1 MTLRQRLIEL
11 INAIAVTIKSVDT
24 KIGSLPSLPTDDK
37 SSIVNAMIELN
48 GKLEGAQSVFDDAHI
63 SSTKGYSS
71 YKIETLITGI
81 NNSLSGLTLALGQI
95 KASDID
101 NDLNWAPIN
110 DSSTNDTSTW
120 SGMKIQQE
128 INSNVEDVGANISG
142 ARNGINYTYIVSQ
155 AFVANTTKVYLNGMR
170 QTRGST
176 NDYVELDNNKI
187 VFTYPPSSGDVLL
200 VEYKKL

>member
-1 MTLRQRLIEL
+1 
-11 INAIAVTIKSVDT
+11 
-24 KIGSLPSLPTDDK
+24 
-37 SSIVNAMIELN
+37 
-48 GKLEGAQSVFDDAHI
+48 
-63 SSTKGYSS
+63 
-71 YKIETLITGI
+71 
-81 NNSLSGLTLALGQI
+81 
-95 KASDID
+95 
-101 NDLNWAPIN
+101 
-110 DSSTNDTSTW
+110 
-120 SGMKIQQE
+120 MKIQQE